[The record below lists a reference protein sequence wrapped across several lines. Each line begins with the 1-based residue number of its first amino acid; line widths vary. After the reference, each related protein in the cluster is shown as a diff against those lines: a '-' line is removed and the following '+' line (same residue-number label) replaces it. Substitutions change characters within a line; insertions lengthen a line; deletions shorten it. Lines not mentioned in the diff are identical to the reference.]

1 MSFVYLR
8 RRDWAAF
15 TVILV
20 VTIAMFSVGTLTI
33 KSVKEAQLRDD
44 AQISALRWAK
54 TFDHHSQ
61 DIRALFHDRQTVVL
75 AQSIVSDSQQVSRI
89 ISYEL
94 YTAKDRWFYSAGA
107 ADWQPNENRVTL
119 LESPLTREHIA
130 ARFPTT
136 RLHNQD
142 KANGPRRYAS
152 VVIPFYFTN
161 EYLGSVMAY
170 IDQTELNASLTRSF
184 GVIATVTI
192 VIFLILTIVSFYVTL
207 SKSWERWQAEERV
220 SYLSRHDEL
229 TGLSN
234 LGSFN
239 EHLGNS
245 LEASKGAGDHLAA
258 IVIDIDRF
266 KEINDALGH
275 AAGDSVL
282 RHIAERLKSNI
293 RDGDFAARIGS
304 DQFALTL
311 SSIKRPQQA
320 AMFVSTLSEA
330 LSTPLWISGE
340 KISCSVSIGCA
351 LAPIDANEAAI
362 LMRHANL
369 ALARAKA
376 ESGNSYKFYEQGMDA
391 AFIKRRD
398 LEADLRRAIDS
409 EQFDLHYQP
418 LIDLGT
424 QTISGYEAL
433 IRWNHPRDGL
443 ISPAYFIPLAED
455 TELIVPIGEWV
466 LHRACMDAA
475 TWPKPLKVSVNLSAV
490 QFKRINIVELVKDVL
505 EETSLDPT
513 RLELE
518 ITESLLIS
526 TTGKVADDL
535 NGLRDLGVSIAMD
548 DFGTGYSS
556 LSYISSFPFNKIKID
571 KSFIHA
577 MIKDSAIL
585 GIVKCIIAMGRSL
598 GVTITA
604 EGVETPEQSRILKGL
619 GCHQVQGFLYSRPVS
634 VDECVAQISDPLKIV
649 SPGEKSA
656 KSYKK
661 TA

>member
-15 TVILV
+15 AVILAV
-20 VTIAMFSVGTLTI
+20 AIAMYSVGSLTL
-33 KSVKEAQLRDD
+33 KSVKETQLRDD
-44 AQISALRWAK
+44 AQISAMRWAK

-61 DIRALFHDRQTVVL
+61 NVRALFKDRQTLDL
-75 AQSIVSDSQQVSRI
+75 AQSIVSDSQQVGRI

-94 YTAKDRWFYSAGA
+94 YDAKDRRFYSAGA
-107 ADWQPNENRVTL
+107 ADWQPNENRATL
-119 LESPLTREHIA
+119 LDSPLTREHIA
-130 ARFPTT
+130 ARIPTT
-136 RLHNQD
+136 RLHTQD
-142 KANGPRRYAS
+142 TANGPRRYAS
-152 VVIPFYFTN
+152 VVIPFYLAN
-161 EYLGSVMAY
+161 DYLGSVMAY
-170 IDQTELNASLTRSF
+170 IDQTELNASFTRSF

-192 VIFLILTIVSFYVTL
+192 VIFIILTIVSFYVTL
-207 SKSWERWQAEERV
+207 LKSRERWQAEERV
-220 SYLSRHDEL
+220 SYLSRHDKL
-229 TGLSN
+229 TGLAN
-234 LGSFN
+234 LESFN
-239 EHLGNS
+239 EHLGS
-245 LEASKGAGDHLAA
+245 ALEARKETGDHLAA

-282 RHIAERLKSNI
+282 RLITERLKSNI
-293 RDGDFAARIGS
+293 RDGDFVARIGS

-320 AMFVSTLSEA
+320 ATFVATLSEA
-330 LSTPLWISGE
+330 LSTPLWINGE
-340 KISCSVSIGCA
+340 KISCSISIGCA
-351 LAPIDANEAAI
+351 LASTDAKETAI

-376 ESGNSYKFYEQGMDA
+376 ENGNSYTFFEEDMDA
-391 AFIKRRD
+391 AFTKRRD
-398 LEADLRRAIDS
+398 MEADLRRAIESD
-409 EQFDLHYQP
+409 QFELHYQP
-418 LIDLGT
+418 LINLGKK
-424 QTISGYEAL
+424 TISGYEAL

-466 LHRACMDAA
+466 LRRACMDAA
-475 TWPKPLKVSVNLSAV
+475 AWPKPLKVSVNLSAV
-490 QFKRINIVELVKDVL
+490 QFKRVDIVELVKNVL
-505 EETSLDPT
+505 EETSLNPS
-513 RLELE
+513 RLEIE

-571 KSFIHA
+571 KSFIGA
-577 MIKDSAIL
+577 MINDSAIL

-604 EGVETPEQSRILKGL
+604 EGVETLEQSRILKRL

-634 VDECVAQISDPLKIV
+634 ARECVAQIRDPRSIVWPGRECAETAKKI
-649 SPGEKSA
+649 A
-656 KSYKK
+656 
-661 TA
+661 